1 MFMSSIRR
9 WRSGL
14 IAAVRM
20 VSSIG
25 RLLLV
30 EEAETLRPLRAALNQ
45 GASSGLYSF
54 ISTPLPSRAAGSFFG
69 QHLPFRYRVGISEKG
84 RVRLFRPSDPA
95 TAASDWKT

>member
-9 WRSGL
+9 WHSGL

-30 EEAETLRPLRAALNQ
+30 EGTHVERSSLHDAAAETLSPHRAVLNQ
-45 GASSGLYSF
+45 GMTPGLYPFPRSGF
-54 ISTPLPSRAAGSFFG
+54 VQPPDPLVWSRPKLADQCRARA
-69 QHLPFRYRVGISEKG
+69 L
-84 RVRLFRPSDPA
+84 
-95 TAASDWKT
+95 